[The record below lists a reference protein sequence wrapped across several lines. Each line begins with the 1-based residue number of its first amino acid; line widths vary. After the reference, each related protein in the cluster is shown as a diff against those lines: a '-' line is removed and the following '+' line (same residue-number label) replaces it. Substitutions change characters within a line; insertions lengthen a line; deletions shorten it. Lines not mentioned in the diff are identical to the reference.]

1 MVTILRYWW
10 AIWHFCHQHLSSVNN
25 ILNLS
30 PTLSRQ
36 LYVANITVAIRSQS
50 LGNQGST
57 DHNRLVPDLLDL
69 VFLSPTS
76 VNEVDVAAFLCGNF
90 ENYDHIVFTR
100 IHDKCSVIVNCLN
113 LWLSVISHF
122 NYLRFTTFSFLQ
134 VQCNMS
140 PLCGDN
146 LRGIT
151 IIMVRDLITNIQTLF
166 GPVDRGWITL
176 LTLIQVLSYENH
188 KSPRKKGWRSLKIIL
203 YKYIS
208 LYILL
213 YN

>member
-1 MVTILRYWW
+1 M
-10 AIWHFCHQHLSSVNN
+10 
-25 ILNLS
+25 
-30 PTLSRQ
+30 
-36 LYVANITVAIRSQS
+36 
-50 LGNQGST
+50 
-57 DHNRLVPDLLDL
+57 VPDLLDL

-122 NYLRFTTFSFLQ
+122 NYLRFTTFSFVQ

-188 KSPRKKGWRSLKIIL
+188 KSPRKRVEGASKSYYINISFYIFYYIIL
-203 YKYIS
+203 FLIAK
-208 LYILL
+208 
-213 YN
+213 

>member
-113 LWLSVISHF
+113 LWLSVISLF

>member
-1 MVTILRYWW
+1 MTDLRYWEN
-10 AIWHFCHQHLSSVNN
+10 HQHNGKSHQHNDV
-25 ILNLS
+25 
-30 PTLSRQ
+30 T
-36 LYVANITVAIRSQS
+36 NITV
-50 LGNQGST
+50 T
-57 DHNRLVPDLLDL
+57 DCHLHEVGDLI
-69 VFLSPTS
+69 FFPPTS
-76 VNEVDVAAFLCGNF
+76 ATEVDVAVFLCGNF
-90 ENYDHIVFTR
+90 ENCDHIVLTR

-188 KSPRKKGWRSLKIIL
+188 KSPRKKGWRSLEIIL
-203 YKYIS
+203 YKYIF
-208 LYILL
+208 YIFYYIILFL
-213 YN
+213 IAK